1 MDTFLKDIRYGI
13 RGLLKRP
20 GFTAIVVITLALGIG
35 ANTTIFSVVNAV
47 LLRPL
52 PYKEPDR
59 LIRIW
64 ESNPGR
70 GWPDF
75 SASAPN
81 FKDWQKQQT
90 VFEHL
95 AAQEISTF
103 NLAGDGQPERIA
115 AASITANLFPMLG
128 VSPALGRSFL
138 PEEEQVGRDRVVILS
153 HGLWQRRFGGDQT
166 LPGKT
171 IRLNGEPYTVV
182 GIMPAG
188 FQSIGMRELWTPLVL
203 DPAREP
209 WRADR
214 SNHNL
219 FVFGRLKAGV
229 TLDQA
234 VTDMN
239 AVAGRLEQQYPQANA
254 GWGVRLRTFY
264 DWIVPKEIRLSML
277 VLLAAVGFVLLI
289 ACANVANLLLVLAG
303 ARQREMAI
311 RIALGGSRARLGRQ
325 LLTESLLLAGLGG
338 CAGVLLALWGVAL
351 VAGSNVLNIPRLN
364 ETRLD
369 GRVLGFTLGISLFT
383 GIVFGLAPAWRAAKL
398 NLTETLKEGGL
409 KGGGERRHH
418 LRSALVTAEI
428 ALALVLLVGA
438 GLMMRS
444 FVRLQKVPLGFT
456 PDRLL
461 TMQINLPASKYA
473 AGAPRLNFFSQLL
486 EKLRTVPGVI
496 DAAAITQPPLS
507 GSGNWAMEVTLEG
520 REAATREAQLSAD
533 ARAITPGYF
542 RTMGIPLLQGRD
554 FTEQDSGDAP
564 LTLIVSE
571 KFAQRHWPN
580 ENPIGKRFRPGTSN
594 PFGEVVGV
602 VGNVRNLSLEDE
614 GRPAFYFSYGHI
626 GMPGLV
632 VVLRTTA
639 IPESQVTA
647 LRAQVASLD
656 ADLPIFNIKTMD
668 EYVGNAA
675 GQQRFQT
682 VLLSIFSGMSLL
694 LAAVGIYGLMSFL
707 VRQRTHEIGIR
718 MALGA
723 SRSNVL
729 QLVLRKGMTLT
740 LFGIAGGLLGAWAL
754 TRLMTSM
761 LFGVTPTDLTTF
773 TVVSAGLML
782 VALLA
787 CYLPARRATK
797 VDPLVAL
804 RYE

>member
-1 MDTFLKDIRYGI
+1 MDAFLKDIRYGM

-52 PYKEPDR
+52 PYPEPER
-59 LIRIW
+59 LIRVW
-64 ESNPGR
+64 ESNPKR
-70 GWPDF
+70 GWPEF

-95 AAQEISTF
+95 AAQELATF
-103 NLAGDGQPERIA
+103 NLAGNGEPERIA
-115 AASITANLFPMLG
+115 SASVTANLFPMLG
-128 VSPALGRSFL
+128 ATPALGRNFL
-138 PEEEQVGRDRVVILS
+138 PEEEQVGRDRVVVLS
-153 HGLWQRRFGGDQT
+153 YGLWQRRFGGDQT
-166 LPGKT
+166 LVGKAV
-171 IRLNGEPYTVV
+171 RLNNESYTVV
-182 GIMPAG
+182 GIMPAD

-203 DPAREP
+203 DPAKEP

-214 SNHNL
+214 ANHNL
-219 FVFGRLKAGV
+219 SVFGRLKTGV
-229 TLDQA
+229 TLAQA

-239 AVAGRLEQQYPQANA
+239 AIAGRLEQQYPQLNA
-254 GWGVRLRTFY
+254 GWGVRLLTFY
-264 DWIVPKEIRLSML
+264 DWIVPQEVRRSML

-311 RIALGGSRARLGRQ
+311 RVALGGSRARLARQ

-338 CAGVLLALWGVAL
+338 FAGVLLAFWGVAL
-351 VAGSNVLNIPRLN
+351 VASSDTLNIPRLN

-369 GRVLGFTLGISLFT
+369 GRVLAFTLIISVIT
-383 GIVFGLAPAWRAAKL
+383 GLVFGLAPAWRAAKL

-409 KGGGERRHH
+409 RGSDEKHR
-418 LRSALVTAEI
+418 LRSVLVTAEI
-428 ALALVLLVGA
+428 ALALVLLISA

-444 FVRLQKVPLGFT
+444 FVRLQNVPLGFT
-456 PDRLL
+456 PESLQ

-473 AGAPRLNFFSQLL
+473 AGAPRINFFNQLL
-486 EKLRTVPGVI
+486 TQLRTAPGVI
-496 DAAAITQPPLS
+496 DAAAITQPPLTA
-507 GSGNWAMEVTLEG
+507 GNWAMEITFEG
-520 REAATREAQLSAD
+520 REAATNQGPLSAD
-533 ARAITPGYF
+533 ARAITPHYF
-542 RTMGIPLLQGRD
+542 RTMGIPVLHGRD
-554 FTEQDSGDAP
+554 FTEQDQGDAP

-571 KFAQRHWPN
+571 KFARRYWPN
-580 ENPIGKRFRPGTSN
+580 ENPLGKRFRPGTSN

-602 VGNVRNLSLEDE
+602 VGNVRNLSLDDE

-632 VVLRTTA
+632 VVVRTTTGTQM
-639 IPESQVTA
+639 QVAA
-647 LRAQVASLD
+647 LRAQVASFD
-656 ADLPIFNIKTMD
+656 RDLPVFNIRTMA
-668 EYVGNAA
+668 ELVTRAA

-682 VLLSIFSGMSLL
+682 VLLGLLSGVSLL

-723 SRSNVL
+723 SRSHVL
-729 QLVLRKGMTLT
+729 KLVVQRGMTLA
-740 LFGIAGGLLGAWAL
+740 LIGIAIGIVGALAL

-761 LFGVTPTDLTTF
+761 LFGVTPTDVTTF
-773 TVVSAGLML
+773 VVVCGGLMV

-787 CYLPARRATK
+787 CYFPARRATK